1 MQIAKCAAS
10 KRRRLMMVGKN
21 NMKKGAAMTEP
32 TQKALPVYDNVD
44 TAPFVYFDISP
55 VYGILAGAI
64 QIELAS
70 RTLSALA
77 DGNVEIKFVTSGR
90 LRCSPTAALN
100 LRNAIDAALKMLDQP
115 QHAPA
120 AARLN

>member
-32 TQKALPVYDNVD
+32 TQKPLPVYDNVD

-100 LRNAIDAALKMLDQP
+100 LRNAIDSALKMLDQP